1 MTSNGNY
8 EKRWKI
14 IDGDSQEFMT
24 RLSHQTIREIDRKG
38 KYLIFLL
45 DYV

>member
-14 IDGDSQEFMT
+14 IDGD
-24 RLSHQTIREIDRKG
+24 RYLVKAGG
-38 KYLIFLL
+38 KMII
-45 DYV
+45 